1 QIIQVIKD
9 NPGISKTQVREMD
22 SIHGKNRVI
31 GDIVDTLVDSGDVI
45 KEGAGLTWDEA
56 EAEEVTQI

>member
-1 QIIQVIKD
+1 
-9 NPGISKTQVREMD
+9 MD